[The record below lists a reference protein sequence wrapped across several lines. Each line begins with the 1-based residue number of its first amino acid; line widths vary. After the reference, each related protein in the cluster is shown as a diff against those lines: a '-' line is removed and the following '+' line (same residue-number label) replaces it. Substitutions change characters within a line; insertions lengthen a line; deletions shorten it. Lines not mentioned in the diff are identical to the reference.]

1 VESVRDADILYH
13 EATFMHDKLDRAVYT
28 MHTTAK
34 QAGIVARTA
43 DVKKLIIG
51 HFSSRYDD
59 LEPILKE
66 AQAEFPNTEIAEEGK
81 TFILE

>member
-1 VESVRDADILYH
+1 
-13 EATFMHDKLDRAVYT
+13 MHDKLDRAIYT

-34 QAGIVARTA
+34 QAGIVASKA
-43 DVKKLIIG
+43 EVKKLIIG

-59 LEPILKE
+59 LNPILKE
-66 AQAEFPNTEIAEEGK
+66 AQSEFPNTEIALEGK